1 VQRHFTAL
9 RTAVLSV
16 LCAMPD
22 LRGQSQ
28 EALGTSVVQTH
39 EHTISERL
47 AALKA
52 SGLPVTLSE
61 LDAYYTRTPASMAG
75 GVAFVEAFNALQM
88 DRGLIELGKA
98 RLQNPGDRLPPA
110 QLKQIKECL
119 EVNAPCLEWL
129 RIAAAHE
136 SCRYPIDLAKGF
148 EMEMPHLPAIRKAA
162 DLLILEATY
171 CADTGQGTRAAEA
184 LQTVLAVAA
193 SLNEEP
199 VTLSYL
205 VQTAVLVRTCRV
217 LEWCLER
224 SDMPAANRD
233 LIRNRL
239 LTFLPDRT
247 YRRALIGE
255 RCMGIALFESPLS
268 TLERVVGERSPGF
281 RQGVANY
288 RTAGSWTRDYQT
300 YLRAMEEL
308 DAIQALPPSE
318 RLARAAALQKSI
330 SANRGKTDPFEVN
343 IVSGMLLPSILGN
356 PEKELRRKTELCL
369 TLTALSLRHAHQ
381 AGGLSAWADKLGV
394 GAALSLPPF
403 MVDPFSQKP
412 LTLLHSDKAWII
424 YSVGPNGLPDAA
436 TGDGRAGEEPTDDVR
451 YEVRL

>member
-1 VQRHFTAL
+1 
-9 RTAVLSV
+9 
-16 LCAMPD
+16 MD
-22 LRGQSQ
+22 
-28 EALGTSVVQTH
+28 E
-39 EHTISERL
+39 
-47 AALKA
+47 
-52 SGLPVTLSE
+52 
-61 LDAYYTRTPASMAG
+61 YYARTPASMAV

-88 DRGLIELGKA
+88 DRSLIELGKA
-98 RLQNPGDRLPPA
+98 RLPEPGDRLPPS

-119 EVNAPCLEWL
+119 EVNARCLELL

-148 EMEMPHLPAIRKAA
+148 ELEMPHLAAIRKAT

-171 CADTGQGTRAAEA
+171 CADTGKGNRAAEA
-184 LQTVLAVAA
+184 LQTVLALAA

-224 SDMPAANRD
+224 SDMPAANMD

-288 RTAGSWTRDYQT
+288 RRTGSWTRDYES
-300 YLRAMEEL
+300 YLRAMAEL
-308 DAIQALPPSE
+308 DTIQTLPPPE
-318 RLARAAALQKSI
+318 RLARATALKKSI
-330 SANRGKTDPFEVN
+330 SANKGKADPFEVN

-356 PEKELRRKTELCL
+356 PEKELRRETELRL
-369 TLTALSLRHAHQ
+369 TLTALSLRHADQ
-381 AGGLSAWADKLGV
+381 AGGLPAWANKLEAV
-394 GAALSLPPF
+394 PALSLPQF

-412 LTLLHSDKAWII
+412 LKLLHSGATWLI
-424 YSVGPNGLPDAA
+424 YSVGPNGLPDTA
-436 TGDGRAGEEPTDDVR
+436 TGEGGAGEEPTDDVV